1 MQESF
6 QALMRKVRWE
16 QAEHVAQRLNS
27 DLLMMQGWRACWTR
41 RWATWHSEPQSC
53 RKWLAYQR
61 WHRGLCRGFW
71 CSWRCEA
78 PRFRGFWPRKQ
89 HTPGRFVTGPV
100 IKLAWMIPRYWHRY
114 FWCCG
119 WRKNFVAWTV
129 ISFAVCLNL
138 SQLPGQIDAFGVE
151 ERGQSQQRQNY
162 AALNEQLLSQLNYQ
176 LADSDK
182 KVFHLHLCDAFT
194 WNRMHICILTRLVL
208 IAVVVEMILFN
219 VVVLTNYNYLRLQL
233 DEIGRRFTGVGGSL
247 QLLSREVA
255 VMTKKLEQLLQQ

>member
-1 MQESF
+1 M
-6 QALMRKVRWE
+6 
-16 QAEHVAQRLNS
+16 
-27 DLLMMQGWRACWTR
+27 
-41 RWATWHSEPQSC
+41 
-53 RKWLAYQR
+53 
-61 WHRGLCRGFW
+61 
-71 CSWRCEA
+71 
-78 PRFRGFWPRKQ
+78 
-89 HTPGRFVTGPV
+89 
-100 IKLAWMIPRYWHRY
+100 
-114 FWCCG
+114 
-119 WRKNFVAWTV
+119 AWTV
-129 ISFAVCLNL
+129 ISFAFCLNL
-138 SQLPGQIDAFGVE
+138 SQLPGQIDAFSVE

-247 QLLSREVA
+247 NCSQEKLRSWLKNWNSFCSNNYSR
-255 VMTKKLEQLLQQ
+255 KKNQVKYDNSYKSACNFFDIDNEDCWCVRSLNIIH